1 MPSLVSQ
8 HTCCALRVHTLAAP
22 SASLPTTNQPF
33 AGLEAL
39 SAYCVLTAPIHQP
52 SLPKAAALHPLSLE
66 VSPTSLTS
74 SSTIPHRDLGSNAC
88 TKGPILSGHPWILL
102 DLVKLPAAS
111 CHSQRATQ
119 PVLIASRN
127 GPQFVS
133 ICSYPLSGFWY
144 TSLQLLWPPRQ
155 LQTWTKYHP
164 LSGSPTVTRLAP

>member
-8 HTCCALRVHTLAAP
+8 QTCCTLCVHTIAAP
-22 SASLPTTNQPF
+22 TASPPTTNQPF

-52 SLPKAAALHPLSLE
+52 SLPSAAAVHPLSLE

-102 DLVKLPAAS
+102 DLLKLPAAS

-119 PVLIASRN
+119 PVLIASCN

-144 TSLQLLWPPRQ
+144 TFCSFCGLQGSCKCGAKYQPLL
-155 LQTWTKYHP
+155 
-164 LSGSPTVTRLAP
+164 GSPTVTRLAP